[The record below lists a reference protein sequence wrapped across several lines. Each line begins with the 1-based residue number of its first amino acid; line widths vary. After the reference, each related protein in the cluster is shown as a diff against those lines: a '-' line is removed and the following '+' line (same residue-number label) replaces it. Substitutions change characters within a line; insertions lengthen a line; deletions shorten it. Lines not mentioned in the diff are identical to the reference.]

1 MARKTNVNLLEIY
14 KKYQMPDAGGDKGT
28 AHSYMPIYAKLL
40 KQDAD
45 FLEIGVWEGHSLAMF
60 SEFFTGEVI
69 GLDIDISRNKFGNKA
84 FLCNAISPKE
94 IKKTLGDL
102 RFDYVID
109 DGSHRLLD
117 QKISFALL
125 WEYLKPGGIY
135 FIEDIM
141 GIAELQNLK
150 EFCLY
155 FQPAQITE
163 WDLRANKN
171 RYDDI
176 LLAIQKVE

>member
-1 MARKTNVNLLEIY
+1 MNLLEIY

-40 KQDAD
+40 KPNAD

-60 SEFFTGEVI
+60 SEFFTGKVI
-69 GLDIDISRNKFGNKA
+69 GLDIDISRNRFGNNA
-84 FLCNAISPKE
+84 LLCNATNPQELKE
-94 IKKTLGDL
+94 ALGDS

-109 DGSHRLLD
+109 DGSHTLQD
-117 QKISFALL
+117 QKTSFALL

-135 FIEDIM
+135 FIEDIL
-141 GIAELQNLK
+141 GLAELKSLK
-150 EFCLY
+150 EFCMY
-155 FQPAQITE
+155 FQPAKITE